1 MATLKI
7 SIPDELYDE
16 IRSSARS
23 DTLDEFVVEA
33 LRDRLA
39 AKDLE
44 AILDE
49 VASEV
54 GPTPPELVE
63 EADAA
68 WRAS

>member
-1 MATLKI
+1 MVNLQI
-7 SIPDELYDE
+7 SIPGELYDE
-16 IRSSARS
+16 VRNAVRSEAI
-23 DTLDEFVVEA
+23 DAFVVEA

-39 AKDLE
+39 VKDLE

-49 VASEV
+49 VVDEV
-54 GPTPPELVE
+54 GPIPPALEE